1 MVFLPIVVREL
12 RIASRRKST
21 YRIRLW
27 TTLAALLVSF
37 FFILVNQFGR
47 SIAPNMGP
55 VLFSILTY
63 YAFGL
68 SLLAGVFLAA
78 DCISQEKREG
88 TLGLL
93 FLTDLKGYDVVL
105 GKLIT
110 VGLSALYGLVAVL
123 PVTALPLLLG
133 GVTGAEYW
141 RVALAL
147 VNALFFALA
156 IGILVSCFSREANRA
171 MGNTLGLLLITVVIL
186 PIAGGLLKF
195 TSMPARWWYAVSF
208 SPFYPFT
215 YGVQSLFNGA
225 PGRYW
230 TSLAASHL
238 FAWLM
243 VLLASW
249 RLPRAW
255 QDKSFRRQKIVP
267 IAPQLSEAVYSTQ
280 RARRARLLDQS
291 PIFWLVASRP
301 GMRWRVWA
309 VSLGGLAIVI
319 SVFLVGQ
326 DFLTMSTASLVF
338 LMVGFVFKILLALE
352 ASRFFVEARRSGA
365 LELILSAPLTSR
377 EIIIGQWLALK
388 RVFLWPLIVFL
399 AAYLVLSVARVFHS
413 ADSLSMNNLRITLNN
428 NPIIAPLQTRRWPL
442 MVIQFGGLLYQ
453 IGRLVVDLVAV
464 GWLGMWLGLSAKKAN
479 LAAAMTI
486 LFAVVLPT
494 VIYCAP
500 NPVFD
505 LVFILVSRQKL
516 LNEFRS
522 IALPEYRDPLNRM
535 TLLPVPNIPPVIRR

>member
-1 MVFLPIVVREL
+1 MVFLPIVEREL
-12 RIASRRKST
+12 RLASRRKST
-21 YRIRLW
+21 HRIRLW

-141 RVALAL
+141 RVSLAL
-147 VNALFFALA
+147 VNTLFFALA
-156 IGILVSCFSREANRA
+156 TGILVSTYSSEANRA
-171 MGNTLGLLLITVVIL
+171 MGNTLGWLLFTVVIL
-186 PIAGGLLKF
+186 PIGGGLLSL
-195 TSMPARWWYAVSF
+195 TRLAPQWWYATSF
-208 SPFYPFT
+208 SPFYPFA
-215 YGVQSLFNGA
+215 YGVQSLSMGA

-238 FAWLM
+238 FAWFM

-249 RLPRAW
+249 RLPRTW
-255 QDKSFRRQKIVP
+255 QDKPLRRQKTAP
-267 IAPQLSEAVYSTQ
+267 AAPQLSEAAYSTQ
-280 RARRARLLDQS
+280 YVRRARLLDQN
-291 PIFWLVASRP
+291 PVLWLVASRS

-309 VSLGGLAIVI
+309 LSLGSAAIVLSI
-319 SVFLVGQ
+319 ILAGHEVWTLTVASIVFAL
-326 DFLTMSTASLVF
+326 L
-338 LMVGFVFKILLALE
+338 GFIFKILVAFE
-352 ASRFFVEARRSGA
+352 ATRFFVEARRSGA
-365 LELILSAPLTSR
+365 LELILSTPLTSR
-377 EIIIGQWLALK
+377 EIIRGQWLALK
-388 RVFLWPLIVFL
+388 RVFLWPLIVFVG
-399 AAYLVLSVARVFHS
+399 AYLLLTAVQISNLPDYSGAGGPNITTN
-413 ADSLSMNNLRITLNN
+413 MNINGFIQ
-428 NPIIAPLQTRRWPL
+428 AGRWPL
-442 MVIQFGGLLYQ
+442 VVIQSGALLYH
-453 IGRLVVDLVAV
+453 IVKLAVDLIAI
-464 GWLGMWLGLSAKKAN
+464 GWLGMWLSLSAKKTN
-479 LAAAMTI
+479 LAAGMTI
-486 LFAVVLPT
+486 LFAVILPSIC
-494 VIYCAP
+494 VP
-500 NPVFD
+500 FVFD
-505 LVFILVSRQKL
+505 VIFILWAWQKL
-516 LNEFRS
+516 RNEFRRT
-522 IALPEYRDPLNRM
+522 ALPEYLDPFNRM
-535 TLLPVPNIPPVIRR
+535 TLLPVPNIPPVIGR